1 MKNVEYDG
9 HIRKIHES
17 YMRHIDPVGDGKI
30 RGHSHEGA
38 EKKVANHAK
47 ANLARVGRKRA
58 GPKLTRQSE
67 RACDET
73 SRNAKI
79 AEKHV

>member
-1 MKNVEYDG
+1 
-9 HIRKIHES
+9 
-17 YMRHIDPVGDGKI
+17 MRHINPVGDGKI

-38 EKKVANHAK
+38 EKEVADHAK
-47 ANLARVGRKRA
+47 ANLARVARKRA
-58 GPKLTRQSE
+58 GPKLTRE
-67 RACDET
+67 GECARNET